1 MTLRPYLKWS
11 LIAHLGLVVAAAIQA
26 LILPGKSTPR
36 IPLLRVDLVALPDL
50 TPQEMV
56 RMQKAAARPQ
66 KEEKSSKETLS
77 SKDRVANALARLRAI
92 RDASEQ
98 RDAQDR
104 QAKAPEVV
112 KGNVLTRGQSLSE
125 HARETGEASYLDVVR
140 DRLEANFALPVW
152 LKRLDPKARILL
164 QISASGSVIR
174 LSFVESSGNA
184 EYDRI
189 VRQTV
194 EDAQP
199 FPAPDDGIADRIASE
214 GIVIDFP
221 LR

>member
-11 LIAHLGLVVAAAIQA
+11 VIAHVGLVVFVVIQG
-26 LILPGKSTPR
+26 LILPSRSVSR

-50 TPQEMV
+50 TRQEMQNL
-56 RMQKAAARPQ
+56 QKPAQ
-66 KEEKSSKETLS
+66 KEVVAPMN
-77 SKDRVANALARLRAI
+77 SKDRVANALARMRAI
-92 RDASEQ
+92 RDASET
-98 RDAQDR
+98 RDQE
-104 QAKAPEVV
+104 AKSPQII
-112 KGNVLTRGQSLSE
+112 KGNVVTKGQSLSE
-125 HARETGEASYLDVVR
+125 HARESGEASYLDVVR
-140 DRLEANFALPVW
+140 DRLEANFAIPVW

-164 QISASGSVIR
+164 QISVTGSVIR
-174 LSFVESSGNA
+174 LTFVEPSGQP

-194 EDAQP
+194 EDADP
-199 FPAPDDGIADRIASE
+199 FPAPDESIADRVADE